1 MSRAAKMRAERRRNS
16 TEVALSTTTV
26 RPMLTEGQPSPRIT
40 LHNQNDESVDSV
52 TLRGM
57 NVLVYPDGTLRNV
70 WYKISPKDT
79 PVRPPEAL
87 GAR

>member
-1 MSRAAKMRAERRRNS
+1 MWAERRRNS
-16 TEVALSTTTV
+16 TEVAFFTTTM

-57 NVLVYPDGTLRNV
+57 NVLVDPDGTLRNV

-79 PVRPPEAL
+79 PVGLLEAL
-87 GAR
+87 GAK